1 MTKRQEM
8 SAAQFMAELDSDPE
22 SVARRRVLEDSVA
35 KRSQQM
41 ALVLQPVLADL
52 SDAGYESANLND
64 LVERYAP
71 LPQDVA
77 KILRRWLSQI
87 SEPTV
92 KEQIVR
98 SLAASAE
105 RFPGTELV
113 ATFETATAES
123 LRWAIANTMAESR
136 PSGLERWLA
145 GALSNEHYGK
155 AREMLLVAAARLLSP
170 VEANMLILPFLRRMP
185 LHAAKALAES
195 GGLNE
200 LAVLEER
207 LGVTKG
213 MEHKE
218 IERAIRKIRKRL

>member
-8 SAAQFMAELDSDPE
+8 SAAQFMAELESDPE

-52 SDAGYESANLND
+52 SDAGYKSANLND

-113 ATFETATAES
+113 ATF
-123 LRWAIANTMAESR
+123 
-136 PSGLERWLA
+136 
-145 GALSNEHYGK
+145 
-155 AREMLLVAAARLLSP
+155 
-170 VEANMLILPFLRRMP
+170 
-185 LHAAKALAES
+185 
-195 GGLNE
+195 
-200 LAVLEER
+200 
-207 LGVTKG
+207 
-213 MEHKE
+213 
-218 IERAIRKIRKRL
+218 